1 MTPNPR
7 RVSLR
12 DFVPAGRSFS
22 RWRASDLPDDVVFVG
37 RPSRWGNPFKVGEQD
52 PPWCGQI
59 IRPTDHGLEHGPLD
73 RQGAVYHFRL
83 YAIDRL
89 MKEPDWLDELHGM
102 RLACYDPADDGLPCH
117 TDVLLELG
125 A

>member
-1 MTPNPR
+1 MNPR

-22 RWRASDLPDDVVFVG
+22 RWRASDLPEDVVFVG
-37 RPSRWGNPFKVGEQD
+37 RPSRWGNPYKVGDECPGD
-52 PPWCGQI
+52 SPNPACRSG
-59 IRPTDHGLEHGPLD
+59 GGPMD
-73 RQGAVYHFRL
+73 RAAVVAHYRVWARYQL
-83 YAIDRL
+83 AGD
-89 MKEPDWLDELHGM
+89 PDWLEPLHDK